1 MTTSLQHILFGV
13 ALREV
18 IGSTNQEIV
27 DLQID
32 SRLVQPGTAFVA
44 IKGVQVDG
52 HQFISTAIEKGATV
66 IVCETLPASIK
77 YLKSIFSKLGAI
89 IGSVLVKFIAVA

>member
-32 SRLVQPGTAFVA
+32 SRLVQPRTVFVA
-44 IKGVQVDG
+44 I
-52 HQFISTAIEKGATV
+52 
-66 IVCETLPASIK
+66 
-77 YLKSIFSKLGAI
+77 
-89 IGSVLVKFIAVA
+89 

>member
-18 IGSTNQEIV
+18 IGSTDQEIV

-32 SRLVQPGTAFVA
+32 SRLVQQGTAFVA
-44 IKGVQVDG
+44 IKGVQADG
-52 HQFISTAIEKGATV
+52 HQFITTAIEKGATV
-66 IVCETLPASIK
+66 IVCEQLPAEI
-77 YLKSIFSKLGAI
+77 
-89 IGSVLVKFIAVA
+89 

>member
-32 SRLVQPGTAFVA
+32 SRLVQPITSL
-44 IKGVQVDG
+44 K
-52 HQFISTAIEKGATV
+52 ATPNKICCKDVV
-66 IVCETLPASIK
+66 I
-77 YLKSIFSKLGAI
+77 
-89 IGSVLVKFIAVA
+89 

>member
-1 MTTSLQHILFGV
+1 MKTSLQQILFGV

-18 IGSTNQEIV
+18 IGSTDQEVI

-32 SRLVQPGTAFVA
+32 SRLVQHGTAFVA

-52 HQFISTAIEKGATV
+52 HQFIPTAIEKGATV
-66 IVCETLPASIK
+66 IICETLPA
-77 YLKSIFSKLGAI
+77 AT
-89 IGSVLVKFIAVA
+89 